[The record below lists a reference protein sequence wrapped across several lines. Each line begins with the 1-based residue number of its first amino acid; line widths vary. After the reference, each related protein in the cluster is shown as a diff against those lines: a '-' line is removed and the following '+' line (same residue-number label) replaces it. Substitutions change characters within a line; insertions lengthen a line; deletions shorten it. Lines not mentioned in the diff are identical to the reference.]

1 MFCHGCGSFCPES
14 WQFCSG
20 CGTKVPSTSSDQ
32 EASARVAPTCSATS
46 AIGNPSVAA
55 PAPTRS
61 AVGSVSFAAVPMPQ
75 VSESKPLSFEQFLKE
90 RKTTSSRFQLT
101 KKKGKVVKAEKVK
114 VSFHLTHYFYLQ
126 SVVGGGRGWAALSGQ
141 FLQRQFLHHKES
153 VPFHVPQSDRKTRDR
168 QCSMKRNRVKPKQFY
183 C

>member
-126 SVVGGGRGWAALSGQ
+126 SVVGGGARMGCLEWAVFAEAV
-141 FLQRQFLHHKES
+141 FAPQRIGSIPCSS
-153 VPFHVPQSDRKTRDR
+153 VRPEDTR
-168 QCSMKRNRVKPKQFY
+168 QTMFNEAKSSET
-183 C
+183 